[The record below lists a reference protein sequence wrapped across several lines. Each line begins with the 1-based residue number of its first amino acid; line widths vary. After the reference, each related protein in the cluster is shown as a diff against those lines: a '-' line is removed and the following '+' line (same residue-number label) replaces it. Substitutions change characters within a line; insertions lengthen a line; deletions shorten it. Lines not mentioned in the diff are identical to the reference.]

1 MKNLVALVV
10 VSGLFLT
17 TFAQESMGK
26 VMEKRGREMHRVLGL
41 MSKDEWKKFVREN
54 YSQTLIDKPM
64 RAKIAEGTSGT
75 TEEGKTA
82 DNLEGKVMMFERLH
96 EDFGDSKIISIKSEG
111 EILKMILENDQGL
124 YGTFKLKFDKSKPYL
139 IDGLGIEVGN

>member
-1 MKNLVALVV
+1 MKKLVALLV

-17 TFAQESMGK
+17 TFAQESMDK

-41 MSKDEWKKFVREN
+41 TSKDEWKKFAREN

-64 RAKIAEGTSGT
+64 SAKITEGTSSS
-75 TEEGKTA
+75 TEEGKVA

-96 EDFGDSKIISIKSEG
+96 EDFGGSKIISIKSEG
-111 EILKMILENDQGL
+111 EILK
-124 YGTFKLKFDKSKPYL
+124 
-139 IDGLGIEVGN
+139 